1 MAAIPSHRDFYLVAR
16 ATAER
21 VRAALQS
28 CSLMSLLAQVETN
41 LKTID
46 KSGISD
52 VSTGEWVLG
61 VAVFVASLIV
71 AVVARRLVE
80 RVMSRSGSPSI
91 THLAGSTA
99 AFLIVVLGFFYA
111 LSSVDVSVGPL
122 IGGLG
127 IADRRIAVAFA
138 LQEILGNFAAGV
150 LLQLRR
156 PIRIG
161 DQIVSNEYEGLVRD
175 VNFRSV
181 RLRTFD
187 GETVYLPNSMVLQ
200 NPIINWTKTPTRRTS
215 LIVGVAY
222 DTDLGLAQRTMIG
235 AVEGLEGIEGP
246 PHEVEAFAYEFG
258 DSSINFEVRFWHKA
272 EIKEMWEA
280 RDRATQAI
288 KIALDEAAITIP
300 FPQTTLWFGPGGTEL
315 RTRSLADPDAAAG

>member
-1 MAAIPSHRDFYLVAR
+1 
-16 ATAER
+16 
-21 VRAALQS
+21 
-28 CSLMSLLAQVETN
+28 MSLLAQVETN

-61 VAVFVASLIV
+61 VAVFAASLIA
-71 AVVARRLVE
+71 AVVARRLIE
-80 RVMSRSGSPSI
+80 RVMRRSGSPSI
-91 THLAGSTA
+91 THLAGSSA

-127 IADRRIAVAFA
+127 IAGIAIAFA

-161 DQIVSNEYEGLVRD
+161 DQIVSNDYEGLVRD

-200 NPIINWTKTPTRRTS
+200 NPLTNWTKTPTRRSS
-215 LIVGVAY
+215 LVVGVAY
-222 DTDLGLAQRTMIG
+222 DTDLELAQRTMIG

-258 DSSINFEVRFWHKA
+258 DSSINFEVRFWHGA
-272 EIKEMWEA
+272 ENVEMWRA
-280 RDRATQAI
+280 RDRATRAI
-288 KIALDEAAITIP
+288 KRALDDAAITIP

-315 RTRSLADPDAAAG
+315 RTRDAADSDDGAN